1 MIPATLRVTLI
12 AAVICYFVII
22 LYFLK
27 QKALNLKYTLL
38 WLVAGLVMGILVAV
52 PELLVRIIHIFG
64 IQDNMN
70 GLFIFAIGFII
81 MILLSLTSIA
91 SRQRGAIGL
100 TALSFAE
107 RVLRDGVQHAGSA
120 SAGGSVTALEN
131 HGYGAGPAKFR
142 RPLCE
147 PGVYET
153 MPVYRAD

>member
-12 AAVICYFVII
+12 VAVICYFIMI

-38 WLVAGLVMGILVAV
+38 WIVAGVVMGILVIV
-52 PELLVRIIHIFG
+52 PELLVFIIHIFG

-91 SRQRGAIGL
+91 SRQNRKIRTL
-100 TALSFAE
+100 TQELSILDKKVRELEEKAVTE
-107 RVLRDGVQHAGSA
+107 DGKEG
-120 SAGGSVTALEN
+120 
-131 HGYGAGPAKFR
+131 
-142 RPLCE
+142 
-147 PGVYET
+147 
-153 MPVYRAD
+153 

>member
-12 AAVICYFVII
+12 VAVLCYFVVI

-38 WLVAGLVMGILVAV
+38 WLVAGFVMGILVVV

-70 GLFIFAIGFII
+70 GLFLFAIGFLI

-91 SRQRGAIGL
+91 SRQNRKIRTLTQELAIL
-100 TALSFAE
+100 E
-107 RVLRDGVQHAGSA
+107 KRVRD
-120 SAGGSVTALEN
+120 LEKKE
-131 HGYGAGPAKFR
+131 A
-142 RPLCE
+142 
-147 PGVYET
+147 
-153 MPVYRAD
+153 